1 MSLKRKHS
9 NDESDP
15 GEADIFQ
22 SEPIEDRK
30 STFVAYF
37 SPSLK
42 PKDLQNLP
50 VITNADHKILAWR
63 KESNQQSITKAK
75 QYVTGSDDD
84 GEKYA
89 GKKVEKVLEAL
100 QAEGACVVAR
110 WWGGIMLGPV
120 RFTHIESCAR
130 DAIREFHNQRA
141 EAQMKKR
148 RIEQE
153 EIEHAKLAKALVER
167 DKSIETLRTL
177 ALEKE
182 NKLKQVQAA
191 SQNEQNTQDPP
202 KTETPTSS
210 AKPATDYT
218 TIPLDRL
225 RALDKARDATLGFL
239 LKRIDKAEANL
250 AAKNEDGEPSKE

>member
-9 NDESDP
+9 NDEPDP

-50 VITNADHKILAWR
+50 VIANADHKILAWR

-100 QAEGACVVAR
+100 QAEGSCVVAR

-120 RFTHIESCAR
+120 RFTHIESCAK
-130 DAIREFHNQRA
+130 DAIRECQNQRA
-141 EAQMKKR
+141 EAEVKKR

-153 EIEHAKLAKALVER
+153 QIEHARLAKALVER

-182 NKLKQVQAA
+182 NRLKQVRGP
-191 SQNEQNTQDPP
+191 SQNEKEAQDSP
-202 KTETPTSS
+202 KTETSTSS
-210 AKPATDYT
+210 AKPAIDYT
-218 TIPLDRL
+218 IMPLDRL
-225 RALDKARDATLGFL
+225 RALEKARDATLSFL
-239 LKRIDKAEANL
+239 LKRIDKAEADL
-250 AAKNEDGEPSKE
+250 AAKNESGELSKE

>member
-9 NDESDP
+9 NDEPDAEE
-15 GEADIFQ
+15 GDLFQ

-50 VITNADHKILAWR
+50 VIANADHKILAWR

-120 RFTHIESCAR
+120 RFTHIESCAK
-130 DAIREFHNQRA
+130 DAIRECQNQRA

-167 DKSIETLRTL
+167 DKSIETLRAL
-177 ALEKE
+177 AMEKE
-182 NKLKQVQAA
+182 NRVKQVRAA
-191 SQNEQNTQDPP
+191 SQSEQNAQDPP
-202 KTETPTSS
+202 KTETPISN
-210 AKPATDYT
+210 AKPAMHYATM
-218 TIPLDRL
+218 PLDRL

-239 LKRIDKAEANL
+239 LKRIDKAEADL
-250 AAKNEDGEPSKE
+250 AAKNQDGELSKE

>member
-9 NDESDP
+9 NDSGD
-15 GEADIFQ
+15 ADIFQ

-42 PKDLQNLP
+42 PKDLQNLA
-50 VITNADHKILAWR
+50 VIVDADHKVLAWR
-63 KESNQQSITKAK
+63 KESNQQSITNAK

-110 WWGGIMLGPV
+110 WWGGTMLGPV
-120 RFTHIESCAR
+120 RFTHIESCAQ
-130 DAIREFHNQRA
+130 DAIREGQNQRA
-141 EAQMKKR
+141 EAQMKR
-148 RIEQE
+148 RRVEQE
-153 EIEHAKLAKALVER
+153 EIDHAKLAKALVKR
-167 DKSIETLRTL
+167 DKSIEMLRTL

-182 NKLKQVQAA
+182 TRLKQVQAA
-191 SQNEQNTQDPP
+191 SQNDQDPQDPP

-210 AKPATDYT
+210 AKLAMDYT
-218 TIPLDRL
+218 TMPLDRL

-239 LKRIDKAEANL
+239 LKRIDKAEADL
-250 AAKNEDGEPSKE
+250 AAKNEGGEPSKE